1 MSPNGDRWLLKNL
14 KNCVSILDFRYSWLL
29 AAARVRLSLTV
40 FPSPRSVAQ
49 FLPWTGEAVEKNIR
63 EYRLARFVG
72 NDFSSREGEKVKRI
86 TRGLEKLFFSSLVT
100 VFINFG

>member
-14 KNCVSILDFRYSWLL
+14 KNCVSILDFRYSRLL

-72 NDFSSREGEKVKRI
+72 NDFSRRRKSKANNSWIGEIV
-86 TRGLEKLFFSSLVT
+86 LVESSLVT